1 MTNKEF
7 SSYIDSFNK
16 KPGEYTIDE
25 IINICGVHKH
35 ELCNNDKN
43 WQALTETLGLKKT
56 GEQLRSWFRNNDMYV
71 KREPSKS
78 VLEKADN
85 LDEQEQ
91 SFADAKRKLYIER
104 QKSQAILNQY
114 RKNLRDEARIEEFK
128 DLIKDT
134 INNLPKLEF
143 NRKIFVATDKKLNK
157 EAVLGFSDLHLGQ
170 EFNNYYNS
178 YSLEIAKKRVE
189 KLINQVIKYCT
200 ANNVLC
206 LHFLNLGDLISGTI
220 HTTLRLE
227 QSIDITQ
234 QIIYASELVAQALV
248 SLCENIPFVTYSS
261 VVDNHSRVMP
271 NKNESIEK
279 ENLNKIIDWYLKGR
293 LKNIQNLTFCE
304 NTIDEGIG
312 DIKLK
317 NGKLLVFSHGHND
330 KKNGCFQDM
339 CGLLKQFP
347 DYIFLAHY
355 HSSAEHTYQA
365 AKVFVNG
372 SIIGTDTYAFNRRL
386 FAEPEQKLLIFDN
399 SNDIINININL
410 SEENKECHINM

>member
-7 SSYIDSFNK
+7 SSYIDSFKK

-35 ELCNNDKN
+35 ELCNGDKN
-43 WQALTETLGLKKT
+43 WQALAETLGLKKT
-56 GEQLRSWFRNNDMYV
+56 GEQLRSWFRNNDMYAQ
-71 KREPSKS
+71 RELSKKTPAS
-78 VLEKADN
+78 DEVLS
-85 LDEQEQ
+85 EQEK
-91 SFADAKRKLYIER
+91 SFADTKQKLYIER

-114 RKNLRDEARIEEFK
+114 RKNLRDEARIQEFK
-128 DLIKDT
+128 DLIRDS

-143 NRKIFVATDKKLNK
+143 AKSPTIANTKASN

-170 EFNNYYNS
+170 EFENYYNS
-178 YSLEIAKKRVE
+178 YSLAIAKERVE
-189 KLINQVIKYCT
+189 KLINQTIKYCKENDVET
-200 ANNVLC
+200 

-234 QIIYASELVAQALV
+234 QIIYASEIVSQALV
-248 SLCENIPFVTYSS
+248 KLCETIPQVTYRS

-271 NKNESIEK
+271 NKNENIEK
-279 ENLNKIIDWYLKGR
+279 ENLNKIIDWYLKER
-293 LKNIQNLTFCE
+293 LKSINNLTFYC
-304 NTIDEGIG
+304 NTIDDGIG
-312 DIKLK
+312 YIKLK
-317 NGKLLVFSHGHND
+317 NDKILVFSHGHND

-339 CGLLKQFP
+339 CGLLKCFP
-347 DYIFLAHY
+347 NYIFLAHY
-355 HSSAEHTYQA
+355 HASAEHTYQS

-386 FAEPEQKLLIFDN
+386 FAEPEQKLLIFDD
-399 SNDIINININL
+399 SNDIINVNINL
-410 SEENKECHINM
+410 K

>member
-56 GEQLRSWFRNNDMYV
+56 GEQLRSWFRNNDMYAQ
-71 KREPSKS
+71 RELSKKAPAS
-78 VLEKADN
+78 DEVLS
-85 LDEQEQ
+85 EQEK
-91 SFADAKRKLYIER
+91 SFADTKQKLYIER

-114 RKNLRDEARIEEFK
+114 RKNLRDEARIQEFK
-128 DLIKDT
+128 DLIRDS

-143 NRKIFVATDKKLNK
+143 TKSPTIANTKVSN

-170 EFNNYYNS
+170 EFENYYNS
-178 YSLEIAKKRVE
+178 YSLDIAKERVE
-189 KLINQVIKYCT
+189 KLVNQTIKYCKENDVET
-200 ANNVLC
+200 

-234 QIIYASELVAQALV
+234 QIIYASEIVSQALV
-248 SLCENIPFVTYSS
+248 KLCENIPQVTYRS

-271 NKNESIEK
+271 NKNENIEK
-279 ENLNKIIDWYLKGR
+279 ENLNKIIDWYLKER
-293 LKNIQNLTFCE
+293 LKNISNLTFYC
-304 NTIDEGIG
+304 NTIDDGIG
-312 DIKLK
+312 YIKLK
-317 NGKLLVFSHGHND
+317 NDKILVFSHGHND

-339 CGLLKQFP
+339 CGLLKCFP
-347 DYIFLAHY
+347 NYIFLAHY
-355 HSSAEHTYQA
+355 HASAEHTYQS

-372 SIIGTDTYAFNRRL
+372 SIIGTDTYAFNKRL
-386 FAEPEQKLLIFDN
+386 FAEPEQKLLIFDD
-399 SNDIINININL
+399 SNDIINVNINL
-410 SEENKECHINM
+410 K

>member
-7 SSYIDSFNK
+7 SSYIDSFKK

-35 ELCNNDKN
+35 ELCNSDKN
-43 WQALTETLGLKKT
+43 WQALAETLGLKKT
-56 GEQLRSWFRNNDMYV
+56 GEQLRSWFRNNDMYAQ
-71 KREPSKS
+71 RELSK
-78 VLEKADN
+78 KAPDTDEA
-85 LDEQEQ
+85 LSEQEK
-91 SFADAKRKLYIER
+91 SFADTKQKLYIER

-114 RKNLRDEARIEEFK
+114 RKTLRDEARIQEFK
-128 DLIKDT
+128 DLIRDS

-143 NRKIFVATDKKLNK
+143 TKSSTITNTKVSN

-170 EFNNYYNS
+170 EFKNYYNS
-178 YSLEIAKKRVE
+178 YSLDIAKERVE
-189 KLINQVIKYCT
+189 KLINQTIKYCKENDVET
-200 ANNVLC
+200 

-234 QIIYASELVAQALV
+234 QIIYASEIVSQALV
-248 SLCENIPFVTYSS
+248 KLCENIPQVTYRS

-271 NKNESIEK
+271 NKNENIEK
-279 ENLNKIIDWYLKGR
+279 ENLNKIIDWYLKER
-293 LKNIQNLTFCE
+293 LRGINNLTFYC
-304 NTIDEGIG
+304 NTIDDGIG
-312 DIKLK
+312 YIKLK
-317 NGKLLVFSHGHND
+317 NDKILVFSHGHND

-339 CGLLKQFP
+339 CGLLKCFP
-347 DYIFLAHY
+347 NYIFLAHY
-355 HSSAEHTYQA
+355 HASAEHTYQS

-386 FAEPEQKLLIFDN
+386 FAEPEQKLLIFDD
-399 SNDIINININL
+399 SNDIINVNINL
-410 SEENKECHINM
+410 K